1 MTQIVSLRK
10 LVALRRRL
18 KPKSRIV
25 LVTGVFDLL
34 HREHEHLLAT
44 AKKVGTVLLVGL
56 ESDKRV
62 AQLKGE
68 GRPVNKMKER
78 LRAIAHLNLADYVFA
93 LPQNMA
99 TKFGREDLIK
109 KIQPHILAVSSSTPN
124 LPEKRRIM
132 DLVAGRVKIL
142 IPHDPTI
149 STTSL
154 LKQKTTRD

>member
-10 LVALRRRL
+10 LYATRHLLPATNTV
-18 KPKSRIV
+18 V

-44 AKKVGTVLLVGL
+44 AKKVGSVLLVGL
-56 ESDKRV
+56 EPDKRV

-68 GRPVNKMKER
+68 GRPVNKMRER
-78 LRAIAHLNLADYVFA
+78 LRAIAHLNLADYVFS

-124 LPEKRRIM
+124 LAEKRRIM
-132 DLVAGRVKIL
+132 DLVGGRVKVVIS
-142 IPHDPTI
+142 HDPTI
-149 STTSL
+149 STTAL
-154 LKQKTTRD
+154 LKHQLG